1 MAGQIMKTSRK
12 ITGAV
17 GFVVLMA
24 LVLVLGNRPFRPRGD
39 DAGHAE
45 LRRLGPAHHR
55 AWSGRPNLSE
65 YLVAGL
71 HFTGPSNYYHGR
83 YNAQRQALVD
93 SGYLTNLTVPVPELK
108 PQVLQVVGVLS
119 NTSARAQAYAW
130 WTLETDQDQVRL
142 LCRTQDLVL
151 WKETLAPFS
160 N

>member
-1 MAGQIMKTSRK
+1 MAGLDMKRAL
-12 ITGAV
+12 ILVAAG
-17 GFVVLMA
+17 G
-24 LVLVLGNRPFRPRGD
+24 LVLVALSFALGNRPFRPRGD
-39 DAGHAE
+39 AEGHAE
-45 LRRLGPAHHR
+45 LHRLGQRHQQ

-65 YLVAGL
+65 YLVAAI
-71 HFTGPSNYYHGR
+71 HFTGPSNHYHGR
-83 YNAQRQALVD
+83 YKAQRRALVEF
-93 SGYLTNLTVPVPELK
+93 GYLTNLSIPVPDLQ

-119 NTSARAQAYAW
+119 NTSVRAQAYAW